1 MIHSLLYVSTQA
13 FTPADAD
20 ATIARIVTGSRRRNV
35 RFGVTGAL
43 IATARRFAQVIEGP
57 SDSIATL
64 FASIRFDPSHRD
76 VTVLLADT
84 ISERRFG
91 EWSLAYHG
99 LAPYLEHVVA
109 PMVASRTVTERD
121 GHRLISVMRYLAAE
135 PIWASTV
142 HTTAES

>member
-20 ATIARIVTGSRRRNV
+20 ATLARIVAGSRRRNV

-43 IATARRFAQVIEGP
+43 IATAGRFAQIIEGP
-57 SDSIATL
+57 SDSITTL
-64 FASIRFDPSHRD
+64 FSTIRFDRRHRD
-76 VTVLLADT
+76 VTVLLAET
-84 ISERRFG
+84 VSERRFG

-109 PMVASRTVTERD
+109 PLVASRTATERD
-121 GHRLISVMRYLAAE
+121 GHRLIGVMRHLAAE
-135 PIWASTV
+135 PVWASPV
-142 HTTAES
+142 HINAGS